1 MILGIRSVAR
11 MPVAPYWR
19 WVFLAALLCCFLIKP
34 ALSWAIATL
43 IQPAAASA
51 TPSAEISNSTTAEA
65 PITSSQAGD
74 LISLDFQDIELRAV
88 LQLLADFKGLN
99 LVASDAVQGR
109 LTLHLNQVPWQQ
121 ALDIVLD
128 LKGLGLRRRG
138 NVLMI
143 APIAEF
149 SAQEQLKLAVQQQ
162 RESLMPLVSALIRI
176 RYAKAADLAEVL
188 RSASEHLATPNR
200 GSVSVDQR
208 TNALLVQDTPQRLQ
222 QLRALVRELDQP
234 MRQVSIEARV
244 VIAND
249 NFARELGVRFGAT
262 GSIGNTGGQE
272 LLVGGGVPGHLGNS
286 SALDKGGFMG
296 DYDPRFYQI
305 PSANAGPYRGSGV
318 PLQPVNSTIQLPAGS
333 GSEALMVN
341 LPAPNATSAINLL
354 LGKVGSHLVQLELSA
369 MQMEGR
375 GEIVSTPRVVTSD
388 QAPARIE
395 VGQQIPYATV
405 SQNGTNTE
413 FKDATLRLDVTPHI
427 TPDGRI
433 LMDLLIN
440 KDAPNYAARDASGLP
455 IDRRSIETSVLVND
469 GETLVL
475 GGVFEHGRSL
485 NRGQVPLLG
494 DIPGIG
500 RLFRSTQRSQYNQ
513 ELLIFVT
520 PTILESTD
528 GS

>member
-1 MILGIRSVAR
+1 MMSRLSKGLPGHMRAASERPSARRTKRLLGLGFL
-11 MPVAPYWR
+11 PVLLWLTPITAVSNPSAPDGENR
-19 WVFLAALLCCFLIKP
+19 QVVNLEN
-34 ALSWAIATL
+34 AI
-43 IQPAAASA
+43 PAAGAD
-51 TPSAEISNSTTAEA
+51 
-65 PITSSQAGD
+65 D

-88 LQLLADFKGLN
+88 LQLLADFRGLN
-99 LVASDAVQGR
+99 LVTTDAVQGR

-121 ALDIVLD
+121 ALEIVLD
-128 LKGLGLRRRG
+128 LEGLGLRRRG

-149 SAQEQLKLAVQQQ
+149 SAQEQLKLAARQQ
-162 RESLMPLVSALIRI
+162 RESLAPLASELIHI

-188 RSASEHLATPNR
+188 RSASEHLSTPSR

-208 TNALLVQDTPQRLQ
+208 TNALLVQDTPQRLRE
-222 QLRALVRELDQP
+222 LRRLVHELDQP

-249 NFARELGVRFGAT
+249 NFARELGVRLGAT

-272 LLVGGGVPGHLGNS
+272 LLVGGGVPGHLGNT
-286 SALDKGGFMG
+286 SALNKGGFMG
-296 DYDPRFYQI
+296 DYDPRFYQV
-305 PSANAGPYRGSGV
+305 PAANAGPYRGSGV
-318 PLQPVNSTIQLPAGS
+318 PLQPSNATIQLPAGS
-333 GSEALMVN
+333 SSEALMVN
-341 LPAPNATSAINLL
+341 LPAPHATSAINLL

-375 GEIVSTPRVVTSD
+375 GEIISTPRVVTSD

-485 NRGQVPLLG
+485 SRGQVPLLG
-494 DIPGIG
+494 DIPGLG

-520 PTILESTD
+520 PTILNSASGT
-528 GS
+528 